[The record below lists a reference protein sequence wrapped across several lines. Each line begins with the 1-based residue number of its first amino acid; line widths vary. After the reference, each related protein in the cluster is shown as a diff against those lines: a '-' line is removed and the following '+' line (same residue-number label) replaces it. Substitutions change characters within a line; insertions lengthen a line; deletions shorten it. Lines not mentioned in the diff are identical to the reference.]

1 MSDSRLLRHWVLLA
15 LLLGGACFAQAPRND
30 GTRRT
35 NTLAPGIEHWELKRG
50 DFNTEGKDRWT
61 INVLSVDAK
70 RARLRLGLA
79 TDEIVGAETTSQIAR
94 RRGALAAINGGY
106 FRTSGPA
113 RGEPIGVLAI
123 DDKVLSE
130 PAKRRAALAVQFDGQ
145 QIRTTISHIGLQATL
160 QVGAAQRPVSGINR
174 PRAGGELI
182 VFTPEFHRSS
192 LTSAEGL
199 EAIVTNNRITEVVDN
214 AGDQIIPRN
223 GLVISASGRARVWAQ
238 RHLRRGATVAF
249 KTQIEARPPLPFK
262 PAYILGGGPQ
272 LVGNGKSTTASETA
286 GYATDFYQQRHPRT
300 AIGWRKDGT
309 LILVTVD
316 GRQPQR
322 SVGMTIEEL
331 AGLMLELGCVEA
343 LNMDGGGSTTMVVKD
358 RVVNSP
364 SDLLGERAVSDALL
378 VFPR

>member
-1 MSDSRLLRHWVLLA
+1 MSYGKPLRHWTLVVLLLA
-15 LLLGGACFAQAPRND
+15 GASLAQAPRSNE
-30 GTRRT
+30 TRRT
-35 NTLAPGIEHWELKRG
+35 VTLAPGIEHWEIKRG
-50 DFNTEGKDRWT
+50 DFASEGKDRWT
-61 INVLSVDAK
+61 INVLLVDAQ
-70 RARLRLGLA
+70 RARLRLGVA
-79 TDEIVGAETTSQIAR
+79 TEEIVGAETTSAIAR
-94 RRGALAAINGGY
+94 RRGALAGINGGY

-123 DDKVLSE
+123 ADKVLSE

-145 QIRTTISHIGLQATL
+145 QVRAAIAHIGLKATL
-160 QVGAAQRPVSGINR
+160 KVGRVQRAVSGINR
-174 PRAGGELI
+174 PRAAGELI
-182 VFTPEFHRSS
+182 VFTPEFHRTT

-199 EAIVTNNRITEVVDN
+199 EATVINNRISEVADG
-214 AGDQIIPRN
+214 AGDQTIPRN
-223 GLVISASGRARVWAQ
+223 GLVISASGRARAWAQ
-238 RHLRRGATVAF
+238 TQLRRGASVEF

-272 LVGNGKSTTASETA
+272 LISGGRSTTVSETA
-286 GYATDFYQQRHPRT
+286 GYATGFYQQRHPRT

-309 LILVTVD
+309 LVLVTVD

-331 AGLMLELGCVEA
+331 ANLMLGLGCVEA

-378 VFPR
+378 VFAR

>member
-1 MSDSRLLRHWVLLA
+1 MSCVRLLRPWALLVLLM
-15 LLLGGACFAQAPRND
+15 ACAGLAQAPRSNEP
-30 GTRRT
+30 RRT
-35 NTLAPGIEHWELKRG
+35 TTLAPGIEHGEIKRG
-50 DFNTEGKDRWT
+50 DFANEGKDRWT
-61 INVLSVDAK
+61 INVLLVDAR
-70 RARLRLGLA
+70 RARLRLGVA
-79 TDEIVGAETTSQIAR
+79 TDEIVGAETTSDLAR

-113 RGEPIGVLAI
+113 RGEPIGVLTIA
-123 DDKVLSE
+123 DKVLSE
-130 PAKRRAALAVQFDGQ
+130 PAQRRAALAVQFDGQ
-145 QIRTTISHIGLQATL
+145 QVRAAIAHIGLKATL
-160 QVGAAQRPVSGINR
+160 QVGPAQLAVSGINR
-174 PRAGGELI
+174 PRGAGELI
-182 VFTPEFHRSS
+182 VFTPEFHRTT
-192 LTSAEGL
+192 LTSAQGL
-199 EAIVTNNRITEVVDN
+199 EAIVTNNRITEVADG
-214 AGDQIIPRN
+214 AGDQTIPRN
-223 GLVISASGRARVWAQ
+223 GLVISSSGRARTWAQ
-238 RHLRRGATVAF
+238 THLRRGAQVEF
-249 KTQIEARPPLPFK
+249 KTQLEARPPLPFK

-272 LVGNGKSTTASETA
+272 LVSSGRSTTGSETA
-286 GYATDFYQQRHPRT
+286 GYATNFYQQRHPRT

-378 VFPR
+378 VFAR

>member
-1 MSDSRLLRHWVLLA
+1 MIHLRLAPHWALLVLLV
-15 LLLGGACFAQAPRND
+15 ACASLAQTPRGNE
-30 GTRRT
+30 TRRT
-35 NTLAPGIEHWELKRG
+35 ATLAPGIEHWELKRG
-50 DFNTEGKDRWT
+50 DFASAGRERWT
-61 INVLSVDAK
+61 INVLRVDAR
-70 RARLRLGLA
+70 RARLRLGVA
-79 TDEIVGAETTSQIAR
+79 TEEIVGAETTSDIAR

-123 DDKVLSE
+123 ADKVLSE
-130 PAKRRAALAVQFDGQ
+130 PAKRRAALAVQFDGEQ
-145 QIRTTISHIGLQATL
+145 VRAAIAHIGLQANL
-160 QVGAAQRPVSGINR
+160 KVGLAQRPVSGINR
-174 PRAGGELI
+174 PRGAGELI
-182 VFTPEFHRSS
+182 VFTPEFHRTT

-199 EAIVTNNRITEVVDN
+199 EAIVTNNRVTEVADG
-214 AGDQIIPRN
+214 AGDQTIPRN
-223 GLVISASGRARVWAQ
+223 GLVISSSGRARAWAQ
-238 RHLRRGATVAF
+238 THLRRNAAVEF

-272 LVGNGKSTTASETA
+272 LVGGGRSTTASETA
-286 GYATDFYQQRHPRT
+286 GYATNFYQQRHPRT

-322 SVGMTIEEL
+322 SVGMTIAEL

-343 LNMDGGGSTTMVVKD
+343 LNMDGGGSTTMVVKN

-364 SDLLGERAVSDALL
+364 SDLLGERQVSDALL
-378 VFPR
+378 VFAR